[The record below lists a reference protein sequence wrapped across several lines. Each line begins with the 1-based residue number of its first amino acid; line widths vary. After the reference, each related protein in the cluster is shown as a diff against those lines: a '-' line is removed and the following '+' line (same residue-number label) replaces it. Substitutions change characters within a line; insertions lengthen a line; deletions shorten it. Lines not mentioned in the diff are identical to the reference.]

1 VSDRQGVTSF
11 RLISLSSRLSFV
23 LIPTF
28 RSSLFSML
36 KSLIRLSSHHQHH
49 RTPLLLRQLHP
60 SISSTTRRI
69 TSLPSTIQQRQ
80 TRSLMTITDPSQYK
94 SNAPSPYVVHS
105 GASSRA
111 NELLAS
117 SKPLNGYTRVE
128 EKDGKPGY
136 LLFDEQIEQSPN
148 DDKTY
153 R

>member
-1 VSDRQGVTSF
+1 
-11 RLISLSSRLSFV
+11 
-23 LIPTF
+23 
-28 RSSLFSML
+28 ML
-36 KSLIRLSSHHQHH
+36 KSLIRLSSHHHHH

-69 TSLPSTIQQRQ
+69 TSLPSLQQQRQ

-94 SNAPSPYVVHS
+94 LNAPSPYVVHS
-105 GASSRA
+105 GTSKA

-128 EKDGKPGY
+128 GKDGKPGY
-136 LLFDEQIEQSPN
+136 LLFDQQIEQSPN